1 MQDND
6 VFRVNG
12 PHVISENID
21 GEVVLVN
28 LGKGLY
34 YSTDQVGADL
44 WGLLEAG
51 HNVRTIGNAISAR
64 YDGEPEKITAAVVAF
79 LAELLQ
85 EELIVT
91 EPSVPEREVREMPAA
106 GAPADKVRFQPPTL
120 NKYTDMRD
128 MLLLDPIHDVEES
141 GWPVPKSAP

>member
-1 MQDND
+1 MQDDD

-34 YSTDQVGADL
+34 YSTDQVGADV
-44 WGLLEAG
+44 WGLLGAG
-51 HNVRTIGNAISAR
+51 HSVREIGDAISAR
-64 YDGEPEKITAAVVAF
+64 YAGEPGTITTAVVAF

-91 EPSVPEREVREMPAA
+91 EPPVPEREAREMPVAEDR
-106 GAPADKVRFQPPTL
+106 ADKARFQPPTL

-141 GWPVPKSAP
+141 GWPVPKSTP